1 MGFPSIGWINE
12 MSDKILSVDNL
23 LAQAR
28 TATGLENFGD
38 NWFIEPLARLVEE
51 TNTDAGLIAPDA
63 GAGQRILGAL
73 MDRLGLVQYFKDH
86 PEAADEIIEPACAVI
101 GLPRTGSTVIHRL
114 LASAPQLT
122 SLYWWETCFPLPF
135 PDEKSGDPSP
145 RIQMAHQVVDQLLTE
160 WPDFESIDPIEA
172 EAVAEEVIL
181 LDRTFLS
188 TTYDSMMPIP
198 NYGFWQAEQDHEPAY
213 RDLLKFMQVIQHQRG
228 GERKK
233 WVLKTPHHLL
243 GGINGLL
250 AVFPNIQLV
259 MTHRDVEQV
268 LPSYCSM
275 CASLSINASTSY
287 DPVKQGEYW
296 TRRFQ
301 EGLERFDKLRASLPK
316 GQIVD
321 VRYQDTVSDPIG
333 TSEKVMTAIGV
344 SFGELEKQA
353 MENCIAENARGK
365 RPKHKY
371 SAEQFGLTVQGIA
384 DDFAAYHKTYLA
396 GDEA

>member
-1 MGFPSIGWINE
+1 
-12 MSDKILSVDNL
+12 MSATPLSVDGL
-23 LAQAR
+23 LEQAKNQ
-28 TATGLENFGD
+28 TTLSDFGD
-38 NWFIEPLARLVEE
+38 DWFMEPLARLVEE

-63 GAGQRILGAL
+63 GAGQRIQAAL
-73 MDRLGLVQYFKDH
+73 MDRLALVQYFKDH
-86 PEAADEIIEPACAVI
+86 PEAADEVIEPTCAII

-114 LASAPQLT
+114 LASAPELT
-122 SLYWWETCFPLPF
+122 SLQWWETCFPLPF
-135 PDEKSGDPSP
+135 PDEKTGDPGP

-172 EAVAEEVIL
+172 EVVAEEVIL

-213 RDLLKFMQVIQHQRG
+213 RDLLKFMQAIQHQRG

-243 GGINGLL
+243 GGMNGLL
-250 AVFPNIQLV
+250 AVFPDIKLV

-275 CASLSINASTSY
+275 CASLSINASTTY
-287 DPVKQGEYW
+287 DPLKQGAYW
-296 TRRFQ
+296 TRRFS
-301 EGLERFDKLRASLPK
+301 EGLERFESLRSTLSND
-316 GQIVD
+316 QIVD
-321 VRYQDTVSDPIG
+321 VRYQDTVSDPID
-333 TSEKVMTAIGV
+333 TVRHVMHAIGLD
-344 SFGELEKQA
+344 FGDPEKQA
-353 MENCIAENARGK
+353 MDECMADNERGK

-371 SAEQFGLTVQGIA
+371 TAEQFGLTAKGIA
-384 DDFAAYHKTYLA
+384 KEFAAYHQQYL
-396 GDEA
+396 GDDS

>member
-1 MGFPSIGWINE
+1 
-12 MSDKILSVDNL
+12 MSGKILSVEDL

-28 TATGLENFGD
+28 AAADLEDFGD
-38 NWFIEPLARLVEE
+38 DWFMEPLSRLVDE
-51 TNTDAGLIAPDA
+51 TNADAGLIAPDA

-86 PEAADEIIEPACAVI
+86 PEAADETIEPACAIV
-101 GLPRTGSTVIHRL
+101 GLPRTGSTVMHRL

-135 PDEKSGDPSP
+135 PDEKPGDPAP
-145 RIQMAHQVVDQLLTE
+145 RITMAHQVVDQLLTE

-213 RDLLKFMQVIQHQRG
+213 RDLVKFMQAIQHQRG
-228 GERKK
+228 GKPKK

-243 GGINGLL
+243 GGIDGLL
-250 AVFPNIQLV
+250 AVFPHIRLV
-259 MTHRDVEQV
+259 MTHRNVEQV

-275 CASLSINASTSY
+275 CASLSISASTTY
-287 DPVKQGEYW
+287 DPLKQGAYW
-296 TRRFQ
+296 TRRFS
-301 EGLERFDKLRASLPK
+301 EGLDRFDALRASLPEN
-316 GQIVD
+316 QIVD
-321 VRYQDTVSDPIG
+321 VRYEDTVSDPVG
-333 TSEKVMTAIGV
+333 TAERVMTAIGMP
-344 SFGELEKQA
+344 FGSPENQA
-353 MENCIAENARGK
+353 MENCMTENARGK

-371 SAEQFGLTVQGIA
+371 SAEQFGLTTQGIA
-384 DDFAAYHKTYLA
+384 DDFAMYHNKYLA
-396 GDEA
+396 GEVA